1 MRKNEKGSSLIFALA
16 VIMIITTVIAAC
28 MAISYSYYNRSI
40 VANSERQAYLT
51 AKSVLTNVVEN
62 IVDKNSENH
71 DKYLEMIPDESVT
84 NFVNYDVNFS
94 DKMIKIMGNVESIR
108 VVRTKE
114 KQDITVNGVLKNE
127 LVDKVTFS
135 VAAKFGNQNK
145 TLNADVVKL
154 ASVNSDTWQLS
165 KYYEGD
171 IVVET
176 ANQKSYRELTK
187 IKDTFYSYVAGCSN
201 KTSTEK
207 KEIVNK
213 IKTGELKEVY
223 EHAVA
228 LAIEADEK
236 IEDPKKRKYAFEL
249 SDTSITNDNLR
260 KILFYGYNNGAW
272 PEFNFDETNLK
283 DNKPSQKYY
292 VQVYFCANFYDRAL
306 IYANPKNEPTYNFS
320 DCKIVFY
327 EGHWYYNPK
336 RGVSITNLTG
346 NDKATL
352 DKKFETY
359 ITGKDGGSDEENENA
374 WLMYPDT
381 VMIE

>member
-94 DKMIKIMGNVESIR
+94 DKMIKSMGNVESIR

-114 KQDITVNGVLKNE
+114 KQDITVNGILKNE

-207 KEIVNK
+207 QEIVNK
-213 IKTGELKEVY
+213 MKTGELKEVY
-223 EHAVA
+223 ERAVA
-228 LAIEADEK
+228 LALEADSK
-236 IEDPKKRKYAFEL
+236 IEDESKKNQHFEL
-249 SDTSITNDNLR
+249 KDVTITNDTLR
-260 KILFYGYNNGAW
+260 KILFYGYNNGNW
-272 PEFNFDETNLK
+272 PKFNFEETSLK
-283 DNKPSQKYY
+283 NSKPKKEYY
-292 VQVYFCANFYDRAL
+292 IQIYFCAGYYDRAL
-306 IYANPKNEPTYNFS
+306 VYASPNNVSTSNFS

-327 EGHWYYNPK
+327 EGHWYYNPRK
-336 RGVSITNLTG
+336 GVAITNLTG